1 MTRAVVNVAG
11 SGSPLLEIF
20 SHARRGPGRR
30 DRFSGVQVALI
41 ARTVHRAPEVMV
53 KVLTRGG
60 QDARAVGRHL
70 NYLSRDGDLEL
81 ETDEG
86 ARHQGKGAAKALIED
101 WDLELDQERR
111 TAALPPP
118 GQRRS
123 PKLVHKLIFSMPPG
137 TAPEKVLEAVRT
149 LAREEFALK
158 HRYALVLHTDEPH
171 PHVHVVVKAM
181 GEDGTRLNI
190 RKETLR
196 TWRREFARHL
206 RNQGIEANATE
217 RTARGITC
225 VPKIDPIFRA
235 YERGSST
242 HYQARESAIRAELAQ
257 GEGDLHRET
266 ALGQLRQTRREVLR
280 GWADVASILDAQREP
295 ELAAAVRR
303 FVRQMPP
310 PLTDRERLRSELR
323 ERPSRTPKDPEQ
335 TR

>member
-1 MTRAVVNVAG
+1 MTPSVVKLAG
-11 SGSPLLEIF
+11 IGSPLLEIF

-30 DRFSGVQVALI
+30 DRFSSAQVALI

-60 QDARAVGRHL
+60 QDARAVGRHFD
-70 NYLSRDGDLEL
+70 YLSRDGDLKL

-86 ARHQGKGAAKALIED
+86 PHLQGKGAAKALVED
-101 WDLELDQERR
+101 WDLALDQERR
-111 TAALPPP
+111 TAALPQP
-118 GQRRS
+118 GQRRT

-137 TAPEKVLEAVRT
+137 TAPDKVLEAVRT
-149 LAREEFALK
+149 LAREQFALK

-206 RNQGIEANATE
+206 RAQGIAANATE
-217 RTARGITC
+217 RTARGNTRI
-225 VPKIDPIFRA
+225 PKIDPIYRA
-235 YERGSST
+235 HQRGSST
-242 HYQARESAIRAELAQ
+242 HFETRERAIRAEMARGGLQ
-257 GEGDLHRET
+257 PDT
-266 ALGQLRQTRREVLR
+266 ALGALRQTRREVLR
-280 GWADVASILDAQREP
+280 GWEDVASTLEEQREL

-303 FVRQMPP
+303 FARQMPAP
-310 PLTDRERLRSELR
+310 VTDRDRLAAELQD
-323 ERPSRTPKDPEQ
+323 RPARTPKDPE
-335 TR
+335 RVR

>member
-1 MTRAVVNVAG
+1 MTRSVVHVAG
-11 SGSPLLEIF
+11 GGHALLEIF
-20 SHARRGPGRR
+20 SYARRGPGRR
-30 DRFSGVQVALI
+30 DRFSGAQVALI

-86 ARHQGKGAAKALIED
+86 PRLGGKGAAKALIED

-111 TAALPPP
+111 TAALPSP
-118 GQRRS
+118 GDRRP

-206 RNQGIEANATE
+206 RDQGIEANATE
-217 RTARGITC
+217 RTARGITR

-235 YERGSST
+235 RERGSST
-242 HYQARESAIRAELAQ
+242 HYQTQESQIRNELSH
-257 GEGDLHRET
+257 GGLRPEG
-266 ALGQLRQTRREVLR
+266 AAGQLRQTRREVLR
-280 GWADVASILDAQREP
+280 GWEDVASTLEAQRES

-303 FVRQMPP
+303 FAREMPA
-310 PLTDRERLRSELR
+310 PLTEKQQLAAEQGISSQR
-323 ERPSRTPKDPEQ
+323 RPEDPER